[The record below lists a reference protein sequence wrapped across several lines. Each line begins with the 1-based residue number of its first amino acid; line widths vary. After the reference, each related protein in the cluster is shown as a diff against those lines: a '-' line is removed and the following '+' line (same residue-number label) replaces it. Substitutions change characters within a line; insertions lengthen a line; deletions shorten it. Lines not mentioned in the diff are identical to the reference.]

1 MLSPAGEPM
10 PICFTVTCSPES
22 KQGADAAASSHGRG
36 APTVSFDLMTG
47 RRSVEGPGPSSGP
60 NRTAAWV
67 DSAAVSEEAEEGED
81 TDQDMLRAVFQAW
94 RTAAAN
100 QHARRVH
107 SNQNEVPLH
116 ESELL
121 PSSRMPL
128 RVT

>member
-1 MLSPAGEPM
+1 M
-10 PICFTVTCSPES
+10 CSPER
-22 KQGADAAASSHGRG
+22 KQGADAAESSHGRS

-47 RRSVEGPGPSSGP
+47 RRSIEGPSPSSGP

-116 ESELL
+116 ESELQ
-121 PSSRMPL
+121 P
-128 RVT
+128 